1 MSRSNVVL
9 IPANGTMRLRASSN
23 LNSEPA
29 FSDEVFLPPE
39 LPDKQNAQADAGK
52 GFQGSHLCKT
62 LTAKLG
68 PLRMLLDKS
77 IN

>member
-1 MSRSNVVL
+1 MKPRD
-9 IPANGTMRLRASSN
+9 SSN
-23 LNSEPA
+23 LKSEAA

-39 LPDKQNAQADAGK
+39 LPDKQNAQADEGK
-52 GFQGSHLCKT
+52 GFQGSYLSKT